1 MIIQHVILL
10 CCSVLRQNVL
20 LQVNSDVQE
29 VKTASIL
36 HIFGDLL
43 VRKASL
49 TRIFIVE

>member
-10 CCSVLRQNVL
+10 WCSVLRQNVL
-20 LQVNSDVQE
+20 FQMDSDVQE
-29 VKTASIL
+29 VNTASIL
-36 HIFGDLL
+36 HTFGDLL